1 MKGDGMAEKKWVH
14 ESGTEFDCTDIHGK
28 YCTINMV
35 GQDVGYA
42 RVGIVS
48 SGPQY
53 ILFQFRGKRG
63 LAAKDFI
70 NHITEVKMT
79 KLMFKKETDLIVE
92 DWDDEVNPFCYFV
105 GERCDIHMH
114 QTRMFEAT
122 PGFFGAK
129 ILYVDSQN
137 QLIRIKEKS
146 KQFNVS
152 ISIICGIMES
162 VY

>member
-1 MKGDGMAEKKWVH
+1 MAANRIMH
-14 ESGTEFDCTDIHGK
+14 ESGKAFDCSPFHGK
-28 YCTINMV
+28 YATIDMT

-48 SGPQY
+48 SGRDY

-63 LAAKDFI
+63 LAAKAYI
-70 NHITEVKMT
+70 KSLTEVRMT
-79 KLMFKKETDLIVE
+79 ERMLRKETELKTE
-92 DWDDEVNPFCYFV
+92 DWDEEVNPFCYFV

-129 ILYVDSQN
+129 ILYVDQQN
-137 QLIRIKEKS
+137 GLIRIKENS

-152 ISIICGIMES
+152 MSMICGIMQT
-162 VY
+162 

>member
-1 MKGDGMAEKKWVH
+1 MTSNRILH
-14 ESGTEFDCTDIHGK
+14 EPGTAFDCTSFHGK
-28 YCTINMV
+28 YATIDMM

-42 RVGIVS
+42 RVGIIS
-48 SGPQY
+48 SGRDY

-63 LAAKDFI
+63 LAAKTYTRSV
-70 NHITEVKMT
+70 TEVKMT
-79 KLMFKKETDLIVE
+79 ERMLRKETELVVE
-92 DWDDEVNPFCYFV
+92 DWDEDVNPFCYFV

-129 ILYVDSQN
+129 VLYVDQQN
-137 QLIRIKEKS
+137 GLIRIKENS

-152 ISIICGIMES
+152 ISMICGIMQS
-162 VY
+162 

>member
-1 MKGDGMAEKKWVH
+1 MAEKKWIH
-14 ESGTEFDCTDIHGK
+14 ESGKDFDCTALHGK

-53 ILFQFRGKRG
+53 LLFQFRGKRG
-63 LAAKDFI
+63 LAAKAFI
-70 NHITEVKMT
+70 KDITEVKMT
-79 KLMFKKETDLIVE
+79 ERKLKKETELIVE
-92 DWDDEVNPFCYFV
+92 DWDEDVNPFCYFV
-105 GERCDIHMH
+105 GDRCDIHMH
-114 QTRMFEAT
+114 QTRLFEAT

-129 ILYVDSQN
+129 LLYVDSQN
-137 QLIRIKEKS
+137 QLIRIKENS

-152 ISIICGIMES
+152 ISMICGIMQS